1 MKPYINLSISI
12 AIIWKDFCPMK
23 KKNPQLTD
31 ASNEERI
38 FLIRKLEGRK
48 EFCMVGVVISEGNS
62 STRRKNIRHEREK
75 RVEWEIREKKNLG
88 SSTFECVAIS
98 THQHPCVLIIR
109 ESSGIVHID
118 HRSSPTI

>member
-1 MKPYINLSISI
+1 MKPYVNLVHKHSNHLERLLSNE
-12 AIIWKDFCPMK
+12 K
-23 KKNPQLTD
+23 LTD

-62 STRRKNIRHEREK
+62 STRRKILDTREK

-88 SSTFECVAIS
+88 SSTFECVALLH
-98 THQHPCVLIIR
+98 HQLH
-109 ESSGIVHID
+109 
-118 HRSSPTI
+118 